1 MDSIFSELFMDLNLD
16 DKTNMLIK
24 DCTVIKVSGN
34 KESTIIRIF
43 LSSNH
48 LISAQ
53 ILDKISDKIKSN
65 YFDGYETVEIF
76 PSFILSSK
84 YSLKNIWDE
93 YSDSVLYELKK
104 KSGILYTLLSRSEI
118 TFTSDNDMEI
128 LLEDSIISHE
138 NVQRLEKALNTLLI
152 LRCNLDNAS
161 LSFDYVPSTAYTVK
175 EEMDHKVDI
184 IIQEYTKKHRPAET
198 KESDDMLGEVSSPKK
213 SVSSDSKET
222 VANNTNEKF
231 SDKKDNYY
239 KDKNAKKAAGGY
251 VRKFKNSDNPN
262 VLYGS
267 EVDGT
272 YVDIC
277 DIKDEIGD
285 VCIKGKVIYYE
296 DKMLKNEKHLL
307 LFHLYDMTD
316 TISCKIIINPEN
328 YEQAKNMIKAG
339 SEIKLMGRVDKDAYM
354 GNELIVSRIRGIEK
368 YTMKTISRMDTSLKK
383 RVELHCHTRFSEMDG
398 VSKEENLVKTVARWG
413 MPALA
418 VTDHGIVQALPK
430 VDHCLRDKKSFPEKP
445 FKLICGMEGYLVN
458 DEFDV
463 VVGYK
468 DETLMD
474 SFVVFDIVTT
484 GISPYKHKIIE
495 IGAVKIVNGV
505 KKEKFSSYINAKV
518 PIPFEIEQITGI
530 HDNTL
535 ENEPFVEEVLEKF
548 LKFCEGSVLVTHNAT
563 FNMSFLHETL
573 KSINLDRELPYIDNL
588 SLCRAIVKEAAKFD
602 IKAIGNKLKLKIE
615 EHHRALPDA
624 EGCAEIFM
632 TFIRKLMSEKI
643 ITLRELNEYTAKSS
657 DVIRK
662 MRPYHICI
670 LVKNETGRINLNR
683 LVSYSHIDYFYKSPK
698 IPRSLLKKYREGLIL
713 GSACEAGELVDAILN
728 EKSDE
733 ELSKIV
739 SFYDYLEVMPIGNND
754 FMKYSKKPL
763 HRNIQTD
770 EDLRD
775 INRKIIKLGEELNK
789 PVCATGDVHFIEPED
804 SIYREIVHMNKFNKK
819 SVKPDAE
826 ESPDEKQPPL
836 YLRTT
841 EDMLNEFDYLGA
853 LKAEEI
859 VITNTNMIADM
870 CDDISPTSNEKCPPE
885 LENSEEDLRNCCY
898 ETAHKMYGPNL
909 PKEVEDRLETEL
921 NGIIENGYAVLYMIA
936 RKLVLKSE
944 SDGYL
949 VGSRGSVG
957 SSFVATMSGITE
969 VNPLH
974 AHYYCSNCHY
984 SDFDSELIKSY
995 TCMAGC
1001 DLPDMDCPV
1010 CGQKLI
1016 KAGFDIPFQTFL
1028 GFSGDKEP
1036 DIDLNFSGE
1045 YQGKA
1050 HRYTEV
1056 LFGQGHTFH
1065 AGTMS
1070 GIADKTSV
1078 AYVRSFYE
1086 SKGQYKRMCE
1096 IERIAKG
1103 VEGVRA
1109 TTGQHPGGIVVL
1121 PHGREIYEFTAI
1133 QKPANDMETDVITT
1147 HYEYHDID
1155 KNLLK
1160 LDILGHV
1167 DPTMMRCME
1176 DLTGLNCRE
1185 IPLDDKK
1192 VMSIFQTTTA
1202 LGIEPNEIEGL
1213 VLGCLGIP
1221 EFGTQNT
1228 MNVLLKTKP
1237 QTFTDLIRISGL
1249 THGTNVW
1256 ADNAEKLIEEGIAD
1270 ITGVISTRDDIM
1282 VYLMSKGLEGAQ
1294 AFPIM
1299 EKVRKGKGLEEKDE
1313 ELMRAHG
1320 VPDWYIFSCK
1330 RIKYMFPKAHA
1341 AAYVTMGWR
1350 VGYYKVYYPLAYYA
1364 AFFSIRAKKFSYEL
1378 MCNGLSYLRNHMTFI
1393 RSLANPSPAEA
1404 DTLDDMKLVEEFYV
1418 RGFEFMPIDL
1428 KIVNATKFQI
1438 VDGKLMPSLV
1448 SIDGIADTAAKN
1460 IVEGC
1465 KDETFTSQADLK
1477 KKCKIGDSVVDKLVS
1492 LGIIKDLPKTDQL
1505 SIFDMV

>member
-1 MDSIFSELFMDLNLD
+1 MSQKFSDIFTELNLD
-16 DKTNMLIK
+16 KKISLLINDCEIIKISENK
-24 DCTVIKVSGN
+24 D
-34 KESTIIRIF
+34 STAVRVFIN
-43 LSSNH
+43 SDH
-48 LISAQ
+48 LISGYV
-53 ILDKISDKIKSN
+53 LDKVSDKIKSV
-65 YFDGYETVEIF
+65 YFKDYESVSFF
-76 PSFILSSK
+76 PSFSLSNQ
-84 YSLKNIWDE
+84 YNLMNVWDE
-93 YSDSVLYELKK
+93 YSETVFYELKK
-104 KSGILYTLLSRSEI
+104 KSGILYTLLSRSEKI
-118 TFTSDNDMEI
+118 FSNENEMEF
-128 LLEDSIISHE
+128 LLEDSLIARDSV
-138 NVQRLEKALNTLLI
+138 NSLQKALDALL
-152 LRCNLDNAS
+152 LRRCNLEGNISID
-161 LSFDYVPSTAYTVK
+161 FVPSSAHKVK
-175 EEMDHKVDI
+175 EEYDHKVDVI
-184 IIQEYTKKHRPAET
+184 IKEYTLKHADYQND
-198 KESDDMLGEVSSPKK
+198 KDDEMLGDDSIKEKEPVKK
-213 SVSSDSKET
+213 VEDTHEKEQ
-222 VANNTNEKF
+222 F
-231 SDKKDNYY
+231 DKKKEDFY
-239 KDKNAKKAAGGY
+239 KDKNNKEKYKSYGNS
-251 VRKFKNSDNPN
+251 RQFKRSDNPN
-262 VLYGS
+262 VLYGVD
-267 EVDGT
+267 VDGEFFDI
-272 YVDIC
+272 VDIKEEVGT
-277 DIKDEIGD
+277 I
-285 VCIKGKVIYYE
+285 CIKGKIISYE
-296 DKMLKNEKHLL
+296 DKLIRGDRHIL
-307 LFHLYDMTD
+307 LFDIYDLTD
-316 TISCKIIINPEN
+316 TISCKMMLYPEN
-328 YEQAKNMIKAG
+328 YEEGKGMLKKG
-339 SEIKLMGRVDKDAYM
+339 MEIKLLGTVEKDAYA
-354 GNELIVSRIRGIEK
+354 GNELVISRIKGIEK
-368 YTMKTISRMDTSLKK
+368 YTMQKISRMDTSLNK

-398 VSKEENLVKTVARWG
+398 VSKEEDLVKTVARWG

-430 VDHCLRDKKSFPEKP
+430 VDHCLRDKKAFPEKP
-445 FKLICGMEGYLVN
+445 FKLICGMEGYLVD

-474 SFVVFDIVTT
+474 SFVVFDLITT

-505 KKEKFSSYINAKV
+505 KKNTFSAFVYPKTPV
-518 PIPFEIEQITGI
+518 PFEVSQITGI

-535 ENEPFVEEVLEKF
+535 SEQPELSEVLPKF
-548 LKFCEGSVLVTHNAT
+548 LDFADGSVLVSHNAS
-563 FNMSFLHETL
+563 FNMLFLKEAL
-573 KSINLDRELPYIDNL
+573 KEVGIDKPLSYIDNL
-588 SLCRAIVKEAAKFD
+588 SLSRAMVKEASKFD

-632 TFIRKLMSEKI
+632 TFIRTLMSEKI
-643 ITLRELNEYTAKSS
+643 MTLSELNEYTKNSP

-683 LVSYSHIDYFYKSPK
+683 LVSFSHIDYFYKSPK
-698 IPRSLLKKYREGLIL
+698 IPKSLLKKYREGLIL
-713 GSACEAGELVDAILN
+713 GSACEAGELVDAILS

-733 ELSKIV
+733 VLSEIV
-739 SFYDYLEVMPIGNND
+739 SFYDYLEVMPIGNNE

-763 HRNIQTD
+763 HRNIHTD

-775 INRKIIKLGEELNK
+775 INRTIVKLGEEFNK

-819 SVKPDAE
+819 TVKPDAE

-853 LKAEEI
+853 LKAEEV

-870 CDDISPTSNEKCPPE
+870 CDDLSPTSKEKCPPE

-898 ETAHKMYGPNL
+898 ETAHNMYGPDL

-974 AHYYCSNCHY
+974 AHYYCKNCHY
-984 SDFDSELIKSY
+984 SDFDSELIKSFA
-995 TCMAGC
+995 CMAGC

-1010 CGQKLI
+1010 CGQKLV

-1078 AYVRSFYE
+1078 SYVRSFYE
-1086 SKGQYKRMCE
+1086 AKGQYKRMCE

-1121 PHGREIYEFTAI
+1121 PHGREIYEFTAV
-1133 QKPANDMETDVITT
+1133 QKPANDMNTDVITT

-1202 LGIEPNEIEGL
+1202 LGIEENQIEGL

-1256 ADNAEKLIEEGIAD
+1256 ADNAETLIEEGKAD

-1282 VYLMSKGLEGAQ
+1282 VYLMSKGLAGAE

-1299 EKVRKGKGLEEKDE
+1299 EHVRKGKGLDEKEE
-1313 ELMRAHG
+1313 ELMRAHD
-1320 VPDWYIFSCK
+1320 VPDWYIWSCK

-1364 AFFSIRAKKFSYEL
+1364 AFFSIRAKKFSYES
-1378 MCNGLSYLRNHMTFI
+1378 MCNGLNYLRQQMAFI
-1393 RSLANPSPAEA
+1393 KSLPKPSPAEA

-1428 KIVNATKFQI
+1428 SLVKATKFQI
-1438 VDGKLMPSLV
+1438 IDNKLMPSLT
-1448 SIDGIADTAAKN
+1448 SIDGIAETAAKN

-1465 KDETFTSQADLK
+1465 KGEVFTSQADLK
-1477 KKCKIGDSVVDKLVS
+1477 KKCKIGDSVCDKLVG
-1492 LGIIKDLPKTDQL
+1492 LGIIKNLPKTDQL
-1505 SIFDMV
+1505 SIFDIM

>member
-1 MDSIFSELFMDLNLD
+1 MSNKFSELFNELNLD
-16 DKTNMLIK
+16 KKHALLVN
-24 DCTVIKVSGN
+24 DCIVKKVSEN
-34 KESTIIRIF
+34 KESTMIRIF
-43 LSSNH
+43 LESDH
-48 LISAQ
+48 LIQ
-53 ILDKISDKIKSN
+53 GHILDKIADKIKSV
-65 YFDGYETVEIF
+65 YFKKYESVEIF
-76 PSFILSSK
+76 PSFILSSQYNLQNVWDD
-84 YSLKNIWDE
+84 YSETVFYDI
-93 YSDSVLYELKK
+93 KK
-104 KSGILYTLLSRSEI
+104 KSGIMYTLLSRSCISFLSQNE
-118 TFTSDNDMEI
+118 MEV
-128 LLEDSIISHE
+128 LLEDSIVAKEH
-138 NVQRLEKALNTLLI
+138 VQRLEKALICLLI
-152 LRCNLDNAS
+152 QRCNLDATIR
-161 LSFDYVPSTAYTVK
+161 FDYVPSTAYKVK
-175 EEMDHKVDI
+175 EEFDHKVEVI
-184 IIQEYTKKHRPAET
+184 VQEFTLKH
-198 KESDDMLGEVSSPKK
+198 SDSVENKDEVMLGDEVSKEEKK
-213 SVSSDSKET
+213 SPEKSEKKE
-222 VANNTNEKF
+222 EF
-231 SDKKDNYY
+231 SQKKDNYY
-239 KDKNAKKAAGGY
+239 KDKDAKDKSKTYGY
-251 VRKFKNSDNPN
+251 SRKFKNSDNPN

-267 EVDGT
+267 DVDGEMF
-272 YVDIC
+272 DLC
-277 DIKDEIGD
+277 DITEEVGQIC
-285 VCIKGKVIYYE
+285 VKGKVISYE
-296 DKMLKNEKHLL
+296 DKLIKGDRHII
-307 LFHLYDMTD
+307 LFNLYDMTD
-316 TISCKIIINPEN
+316 SISCKWILYPEN
-328 YEQAKNMIKAG
+328 YEEGKGVIKKG
-339 SEIKLMGRVDKDAYM
+339 SEIRLMGTVEKDSYA
-354 GNELIVSRIRGIEK
+354 GNELVISRIRGIEK
-368 YTMKTISRMDTSLKK
+368 YAMMKISRKDTALKK

-398 VSKEENLVKTVARWG
+398 VSKEEDLVKTVADWG

-430 VDHCLRDKKSFPEKP
+430 VDHCLRDKKAFPEKP
-445 FKLICGMEGYLVN
+445 FKLICGMEGYLVD

-495 IGAVKIVNGV
+495 IGAVKIVNGS
-505 KKEKFSSYINAKV
+505 KKNTFSSFINPEV
-518 PIPFEIEQITGI
+518 PIPYEVSQITGI
-530 HDNTL
+530 HDNTVSEAPSL
-535 ENEPFVEEVLEKF
+535 SEVMTKF
-548 LKFCEGSVLVTHNAT
+548 IEFSKGSILVSHNAS
-563 FNMSFLHETL
+563 FNMSFIREAL
-573 KSINLDRELPYIDNL
+573 KELNIESDLPYIDNL
-588 SLCRAIVKEAAKFD
+588 SLSRAIVKDAAKFD

-615 EHHRALPDA
+615 EKHRALHDA

-632 TFIRKLMSEKI
+632 TFIRTLISQKI
-643 ITLRELNEYTAKSS
+643 MTLDEVNEYTKNSP

-733 ELSKIV
+733 VLSDIV

-775 INRKIIKLGEELNK
+775 INRKIIKLGEEFNK
-789 PVCATGDVHFIEPED
+789 PVCATGDVHFIEPKD

-819 SVKPDAE
+819 SVKPDSE
-826 ESPDEKQPPL
+826 ESPEEKQPPL

-853 LKAEEI
+853 LKAEE
-859 VITNTNMIADM
+859 VVVTNTNMIADM
-870 CDDISPTSNEKCPPE
+870 CDDLSPTSNEKCPPE

-909 PKEVEDRLETEL
+909 PAPVEERLETEL
-921 NGIIENGYAVLYMIA
+921 TGIIENGYAVLYMIA
-936 RKLVLKSE
+936 RKLVMKSE

-974 AHYYCSNCHY
+974 AHYYCKSCHY
-984 SDFDSELIKSY
+984 SDFDSDLIKSFA
-995 TCMAGC
+995 CMAGC

-1010 CGQKLI
+1010 CGEKLI

-1086 SKGQYKRMCE
+1086 SKGTYKRMCE

-1133 QKPANDMETDVITT
+1133 QKPANDMTTDVITT

-1167 DPTMMRCME
+1167 DPTMMRCLE

-1202 LGIEPNEIEGL
+1202 LGIEPNQIQGL

-1256 ADNAEKLIEEGIAD
+1256 SDNAETLIEEGKAD

-1282 VYLMSKGLEGAQ
+1282 VYLMSMGLEGAQ

-1313 ELMRAHG
+1313 ALMREHN
-1320 VPDWYIFSCK
+1320 VPDWYIWSCK

-1378 MCNGLSYLRNHMTFI
+1378 MCNGLTYLRQQMSFI
-1393 RSLANPSPAEA
+1393 KSLQNPSAAES

-1428 KIVNATKFQI
+1428 KIVKASKFQVI
-1438 VDGKLMPSLV
+1438 DGKLMPSLT
-1448 SIDGIADTAAKN
+1448 SIDGIAETAAKN

-1465 KDETFTSQADLK
+1465 KDATFTSQADLK
-1477 KKCKIGDSVVDKLVS
+1477 KKCKIGDSVVDKLVN